1 MFSYFCG
8 APICASLATPP
19 SPGMSLRQTRY
30 SSHGGLILLD
40 IHCSLESSRAALVDV
55 ATPAA
60 LEWRRRGRLRHQ
72 LAVTVAQASLR
83 PCRPPTTALR
93 SVGTLVPYE
102 PAASARCN

>member
-30 SSHGGLILLD
+30 SSHGGLVLLD
-40 IHCSLESSRAALVDV
+40 IQCSLESSRAALVDV

-60 LEWRRRGRLRHQ
+60 LEWRRRGRVRRQ
-72 LAVTVAQASLR
+72 LAVTVAQESLR
-83 PCRPPTTALR
+83 PVPATDGGVTAGRDTRPVQTEIGR
-93 SVGTLVPYE
+93 
-102 PAASARCN
+102 ASW